1 MTMLKN
7 LMLAAA
13 VTIAAPMA
21 LPAAALAQ
29 ESPLVAGDYAEVG
42 GIFVKDGASLKYA
55 MHLAGEWK
63 RNQDFAKSQGWITD
77 YKIYINENPRDGEPN
92 VYLMTTF
99 ASLPDAAEGER
110 RQKVYDAWAKDTAV
124 QREAESGNRAEY
136 RTIKSSMLLREY
148 KVR

>member
-1 MTMLKN
+1 MKAMKTLFAGAAML
-7 LMLAAA
+7 
-13 VTIAAPMA
+13 VAAPMA
-21 LPAAALAQ
+21 MPTAVMAQ
-29 ESPLVAGDYAEVG
+29 ESPLVAGDYAKVG
-42 GIFVKDGASLKYA
+42 GIYVKDGASFKYA
-55 MHLAGEWK
+55 MHLAGSWK
-63 RNQDFAKSQGWITD
+63 KNQEFAKSQGWITD

-136 RTIKSSMLLREY
+136 RAIKSSMLLREY

>member
-7 LMLAAA
+7 IMMAAA
-13 VTIAAPMA
+13 MMITVPMA
-21 LPAAALAQ
+21 LPTAALAQ

-42 GIFVKDGASLKYA
+42 GIYVKDGATLKYA

-63 RNQDFAKSQGWITD
+63 RNQEFAKSQGWITG
-77 YKIYINENPRDGEPN
+77 YSIWVNENPRDGEPN

-99 ASLPDAAEGER
+99 ASMPDTAEEQR
-110 RQKVYDAWAKDTAV
+110 RVKVYDAWAKSTIA
-124 QREAESGNRAEY
+124 QRQAESGNRAEY